1 MIVIDLSK
9 QKALNVDPRELQ
21 QINVAGNLDHAINR
35 KMPFIYEERKQIC
48 IELFRSNSKT
58 FVNLLSYNLDLI

>member
-9 QKALNVDPRELQ
+9 QKALDVDPRELQ
-21 QINVAGNLDHAINR
+21 QINVAGNLDHAINT

-48 IELFRSNSKT
+48 IELFTSNSKT
-58 FVNLLSYNLDLI
+58 FVNLLYYNLDLI